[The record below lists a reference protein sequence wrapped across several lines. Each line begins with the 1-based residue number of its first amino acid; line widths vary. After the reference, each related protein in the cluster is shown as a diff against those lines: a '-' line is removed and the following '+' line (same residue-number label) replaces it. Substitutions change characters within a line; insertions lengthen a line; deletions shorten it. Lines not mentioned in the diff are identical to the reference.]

1 MIRVLSMIALAGF
14 FLSVV
19 CLSAAVALGGPD
31 LITSAAWGWSG
42 HGVNVH
48 WTDTG
53 PYTGPETTRE
63 LPWKGG
69 ETLVVQIP
77 ADVTFTQADGPPRLV
92 VRGPKDA
99 LDGLA
104 LDQSMIAPRDMRDG
118 QDGRTVYEDA
128 AITIEL
134 TAPKVTTFQTY
145 DSGKLEIRNY
155 HQDRLH
161 IGTFGS
167 RDVTVEGAARRLDL
181 IMNGSDQVD
190 LSHLA
195 LDGAAVN
202 LQGSGHAT
210 LAPKGWAKLDVSGSG
225 EVTLTRKPKQLQTN
239 VTGSGRI
246 ILPETDAD
254 ASETDSGKPS

>member
-19 CLSAAVALGGPD
+19 CLSAAVALGGPEF
-31 LITSAAWGWSG
+31 ITSAAWGWSG
-42 HGVNVH
+42 RGVNVH
-48 WTDTG
+48 WTHTG
-53 PYTGPETTRE
+53 PYTGPEATRE

-99 LDGLA
+99 LDGLM
-104 LDQSMIAPRDMRDG
+104 LDQSMIAPRDIREG
-118 QDGRTVYEDA
+118 QDTRRIYENA

-145 DSGKLEIRNY
+145 DSGKLDIRNY

-161 IGTFGS
+161 IGAFGS
-167 RDVTVEGAARRLDL
+167 RDVTVDGAARRLDL
-181 IMNGSDQVD
+181 IINGSDQVD

-195 LDGAAVN
+195 LDEASVN
-202 LQGSGHAT
+202 LQGSGQAT
-210 LAPKGWAKLDVSGSG
+210 LAPKTWAKLDVSGSG
-225 EVTLTRKPKQLQTN
+225 EVTLTRKPKQLQTS
-239 VTGSGRI
+239 VTGSGHI
-246 ILPETDAD
+246 TLPDGGAD
-254 ASETDSGKPS
+254 ADSGKPT

>member
-19 CLSAAVALGGPD
+19 CITAAVALGGPE
-31 LITSAAWGWSG
+31 LITSAAWGWTG
-42 HGVNVH
+42 RGVDVH
-48 WTDTG
+48 WTHTG
-53 PYTGPETTRE
+53 PYAGPETTRE

-99 LDGLA
+99 IEGLV
-104 LDQSMIAPRDMRDG
+104 LDQSMIAPRDVREG
-118 QDGRTVYEDA
+118 QDTRRIYRDA
-128 AITIEL
+128 GISIEL

-145 DSGKLEIRNY
+145 DSGKLDIRNY

-161 IGTFGS
+161 IGAFGS
-167 RDVTVEGAARRLDL
+167 RDVTVDGAARRLDL
-181 IMNGSDQVD
+181 IMNGSDHVD

-195 LDGAAVN
+195 LDEAAVN
-202 LQGSGHAT
+202 LQGSGQAI
-210 LAPKGWAKLDVSGSG
+210 LAPKSWARLDVSGSG
-225 EVTLTRKPKQLQTN
+225 EVTLGRKPKQLQTN
-239 VTGSGRI
+239 VTGSGHI
-246 ILPETDAD
+246 TLPDAGGE
-254 ASETDSGKPS
+254 ASEADSGQPT